1 MKRILSIIMAI
12 AIPVIMSAQA
22 QITTKKFRLQ
32 DFTTKT
38 TKVVIPADD
47 FYGTCLK
54 EAVSSTWRVS
64 PFEFCTP
71 EEFEK
76 IKNSEDFYFL
86 ITVSGQFKKES
97 APGINLLTLCKGGT
111 KSGSIDDML
120 EVATIPVSAIN
131 SPSGREVVFLPALLD
146 IVQNH
151 AIASTEREFDAYTG
165 LQYYSGNLSK
175 SKDMTILFAAEDLN
189 DEAKTDEAEDYY
201 DVDTQIVDADE
212 TDEAMEKKTPD
223 TVASFTVVPADAQVG
238 SFCYKMLIDCESH
251 QLYYFRKHKITK
263 KAGAG
268 FLIEDIKRIAS
279 ARK

>member
-1 MKRILSIIMAI
+1 MKRILSIIIAI
-12 AIPVIMSAQA
+12 ALPVIMSAQA
-22 QITTKKFRLQ
+22 QITTKKFKLQ

-64 PFEFCTP
+64 PYEFCTP

-76 IKNSEDFYFL
+76 MKNSEDYYFL

-111 KSGSIDDML
+111 KTGSIDDML
-120 EVATIPVSAIN
+120 EIVTIPVCAIN
-131 SPSGREVVFLPALLD
+131 SPTGREVAFLPALLD
-146 IVQNH
+146 IVQNQ

-165 LQYYSGNLSK
+165 LQFYSGNIGK
-175 SKDMTILFAAEDLN
+175 SKGSAVYFAVEDLA
-189 DEAKTDEAEDYY
+189 DEMKVDGAEAMFDSNSE
-201 DVDTQIVDADE
+201 IMDADDV
-212 TDEAMEKKTPD
+212 DEAMTSKVSN
-223 TVASFTVVPADAQVG
+223 TVASYTVVPADAQVG